1 MEDYSPYKMR
11 GTDDSRA
18 EGRLKADVSQK
29 ISKKKKRKLSEIVS
43 KIKNYK
49 L

>member
-1 MEDYSPYKMR
+1 MEDYNQYKMR

-29 ISKKKKRKLSEIVS
+29 ISKKKKRKKMQDVLEKYSR
-43 KIKNYK
+43 
-49 L
+49 